1 MDGETEFE
9 STYLESI
16 VSGWAVANGETPA
29 DEIVLD
35 VDDDQAAHRTDDL
48 ERNELLRL
56 GFEPV
61 LKQFELTANQIE
73 SEQSFVI
80 VFNMVQENTLS
91 KAQSKLLKIS
101 LELY

>member
-29 DEIVLD
+29 DEVVLD

-48 ERNELLRL
+48 EKKRVVASWIRTRVEAVRVDRL
-56 GFEPV
+56 PNRIGTKFRYCIQHGSGEYV
-61 LKQFELTANQIE
+61 E
-73 SEQSFVI
+73 
-80 VFNMVQENTLS
+80 
-91 KAQSKLLKIS
+91 
-101 LELY
+101 